1 MPESG
6 ASSSSAVKKNA
17 PPPKKERNHPYMS
30 VEIAQALY
38 DQNASMGLRDVHLPG
53 GWHLNTRRVS
63 VPLVPRRGWKRRDKI
78 RHQRAILPPD
88 LCEDPTFA
96 MDSEWWDRSAYK
108 PYLRRRSGLL
118 GDKEYV
124 GAVATGGRGGGDTDG
139 GIPAPGPVG

>member
-63 VPLVPRRGWKRRDKI
+63 VPLVPRRG
-78 RHQRAILPPD
+78 
-88 LCEDPTFA
+88 
-96 MDSEWWDRSAYK
+96 
-108 PYLRRRSGLL
+108 
-118 GDKEYV
+118 
-124 GAVATGGRGGGDTDG
+124 
-139 GIPAPGPVG
+139 